1 MKKPYNT
8 LSKTKLTHSERETN
22 SAAKYPQ
29 TVEERVIHKGPK
41 GYHEKYISKES

>member
-1 MKKPYNT
+1 MNKPYTT
-8 LSKTKLTHSERETN
+8 LSKSKLTHSERETN

-41 GYHEKYISKES
+41 GYREKYISKES